1 MNVVQMA
8 SERFGILGELLSF
21 FLTQKR
27 WWMVPAITMLLLG
40 VFILLAQS
48 SAIAPLLY
56 TLF

>member
-27 WWMVPAITMLLLG
+27 WWMVPGITMLLLG
-40 VFILLAQS
+40 VFM
-48 SAIAPLLY
+48 
-56 TLF
+56 LFA